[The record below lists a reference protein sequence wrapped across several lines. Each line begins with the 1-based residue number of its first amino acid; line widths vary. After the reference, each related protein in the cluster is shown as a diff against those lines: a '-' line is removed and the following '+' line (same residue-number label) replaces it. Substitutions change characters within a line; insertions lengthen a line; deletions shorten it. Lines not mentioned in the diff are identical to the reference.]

1 MPIVVGN
8 CTIPDSAVSIRAVR
22 SSGPGGQNVN
32 KVASKVELRVDL
44 DAIVGIHPEALARLR
59 ALCSG
64 HLDAEGKL
72 LVVSQLTRDQRR
84 NVEDARNKVRELVR
98 RALVRP
104 VPRRKTK
111 PTRGSVERRIEHK
124 KRHSRTKAL
133 RRGDE

>member
-1 MPIVVGN
+1 MPIIVQG

-44 DAIVGIHPEALARLR
+44 GGIVGIHPEALARLR
-59 ALCSG
+59 ALCKND
-64 HLDAEGKL
+64 LDAEGRL
-72 LVVSQLTRDQRR
+72 LVTSQLTRDQRR
-84 NVEDARNKVRELVR
+84 NVEDAREKVRSLVA

-104 VPRRKTK
+104 TPRRKTK

-124 KRHSRTKAL
+124 KRHS
-133 RRGDE
+133 

>member
-32 KVASKVELRVDL
+32 NVASKVELRVDL
-44 DAIVGIHPEALARLR
+44 HAIIGMHPEALARLR
-59 ALCSG
+59 ALSANQ
-64 HLDAEGKL
+64 LDAEGKL

-84 NVEDARNKVRELVR
+84 NVEDAREKVRELVR

-111 PTRGSVERRIEHK
+111 PSRASKERRLDEK
-124 KRHSRTKAL
+124 KRHSRNKAL